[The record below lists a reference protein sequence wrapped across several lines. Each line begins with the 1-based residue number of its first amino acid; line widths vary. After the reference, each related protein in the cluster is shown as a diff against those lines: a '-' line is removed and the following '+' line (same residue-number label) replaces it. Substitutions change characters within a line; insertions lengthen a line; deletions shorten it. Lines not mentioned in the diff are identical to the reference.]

1 MKRSP
6 LLICINYLYV
16 SEISQQF
23 YENNS
28 NNIKDLLFMYVFILV
43 YFACIWSTENNSFK
57 FFMYYN
63 SVSYRKLEP
72 VCAKY
77 IFSCFYL

>member
-1 MKRSP
+1 
-6 LLICINYLYV
+6 
-16 SEISQQF
+16 
-23 YENNS
+23 
-28 NNIKDLLFMYVFILV
+28 MYVFILV
-43 YFACIWSTENNSFK
+43 YFVCIWSIENNSLK

-77 IFSCFYL
+77 IVVSNYRSTICSL